1 MKGYL
6 DNTTKTLYIFPQ
18 TAAAIPS
25 VAGATSIAIQQEDL
39 AAWKEEN
46 EAYANM
52 MFAYN
57 YLLLTVKPKVW
68 SGHENDNI
76 GYDIVLGE
84 GSDTYIEAPA
94 TAEAG
99 STVTIT
105 PKTGY
110 SPVTVNIACEEAVV
124 TPGTNNWTFT
134 MPESDVTI
142 TATADTHTISYS
154 GDTDYVTGAAS
165 SLAGETIT
173 VLPADGHT
181 GDFENITLTS
191 SDVEITKNDSNWTF
205 TMPDENVSV
214 AVSYVVPTCTL
225 TFEGD
230 ALSNVDLTDTNSNP
244 ITENPFTVYSGG
256 GVIFNAKTGYTF
268 DKEDTEN
275 TVLAVYVGV
284 TEVTPE
290 TWSDGGCWYGEQNT
304 SLGVQTFND
313 HTFTVSAYTPQL

>member
-25 VAGATSIAIQQEDL
+25 IGNATSIAIQQEDL

-57 YLLLTVKPKVW
+57 YLLLTVNPKVW

-110 SPVTVNIACEEAVV
+110 SPATVNIACEEAVV

-142 TATADTHTISYS
+142 TATEAVTTYTITFTGEFADRMTASPSPAEEDAT
-154 GDTDYVTGAAS
+154 VTVTAAS
-165 SLAGETIT
+165 GFSE
-173 VLPADGHT
+173 
-181 GDFENITLTS
+181 ITLTS
-191 SDVEITKNDSNWTF
+191 EDVEITRGESNWTF
-205 TMPDENVSV
+205 TMPAEDVTIATEHKTV
-214 AVSYVVPTCTL
+214 TL
-225 TFEGD
+225 TFDGA
-230 ALSNVDLTDTNSNP
+230 ALSNVDLRDTNDEAITDNP
-244 ITENPFTVYSGG
+244 TQLPAGG
-256 GVIFNAKTGYTF
+256 GAKFLAKTGYTF

-284 TEVTPE
+284 TEVTPA
-290 TWSDGGCWYGEQNT
+290 TWSDGVCWYDNDNAT
-304 SLGVQTFND
+304 LGVQTFND
-313 HTFTVSAYTPQL
+313 HTFTVSAYTPPQ